1 MDGHKLNKKELVPII
16 ALLVFIAVIL
26 ILCAVS
32 AGRDAGETASVMQ
45 EENGSTEM
53 SADAG
58 ETASETEGESAHA
71 SSGGET
77 ENAREEGTL
86 TEVKETIE
94 LEEEIRTESTESE
107 QEEASAQKIDPVL
120 EEESESASV
129 SGNGTGADS
138 AVVKKTNVEMLA
150 EMMDYWSKGNVEAVE
165 DLSGL
170 AHYRAMS
177 ASLQGPSY
185 FYYYGDR
192 NEAGRPD
199 GTGIA
204 VYGEDQYYYG
214 QWSDGVRSG
223 EGSWLKMYYYSD
235 SDTESDRALISHSYS
250 GSWQNNLPNGE
261 GHEQYGIDI
270 DQAQAGSRYWQN
282 VIGSFQNGLYNGEM
296 YIVTEDAGGN
306 LQEWYGNASEGVFET
321 FEGRDQEGR
330 VPICQDVQNPDSH
343 IWIQPLDNMNLGLT
357 EIREQVTARSGS

>member
-1 MDGHKLNKKELVPII
+1 MPII

-94 LEEEIRTESTESE
+94 LEEDIRTESTESE

-192 NEAGRPD
+192 NEAGKPD

-214 QWSDGVRSG
+214 QWADGARSG
-223 EGSWLKMYYYSD
+223 EGTWLKMYYYSA
-235 SDTESDRALISHSYS
+235 SDTESDRALISHSYN

-261 GHEQYGIDI
+261 GHEQYGIDT
-270 DQAQAGSRYWQN
+270 DLAPVGSRYWQN

-306 LQEWYGNASEGVFET
+306 LQEWYGNATQGVFET

-330 VPICQDVQNPDSH
+330 VPICQGAQNPDSH
-343 IWIQPLDNMNLGLT
+343 LWIQPLDNMDLGLT
-357 EIREQVTARSGS
+357 EIREQVSTRSGE